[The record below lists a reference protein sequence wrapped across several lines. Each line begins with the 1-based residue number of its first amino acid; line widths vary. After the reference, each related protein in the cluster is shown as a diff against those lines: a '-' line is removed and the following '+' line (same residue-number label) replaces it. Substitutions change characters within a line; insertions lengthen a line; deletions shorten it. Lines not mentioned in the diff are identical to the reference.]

1 MVPKMSSKQLANLE
15 QHVKS
20 DLKNI
25 SGIAGFYHSLTTM
38 PKDVQTKLLRE
49 ELLFDDTNKFF
60 QSGGIYNH
68 WPIGKVKIFRYIFF
82 FIYQTHSKTVEEKR
96 NRVTCNCV
104 NCIIQKR
111 SR

>member
-15 QHVKS
+15 QHIKA

-25 SGIAGFYHSLTTM
+25 SGIAGFYNSLTTM

-60 QSGGIYNH
+60 QSAGIYNH
-68 WPIGKVKIFRYIFF
+68 WPIGNYNFLHANSKFASIIIIIKDV
-82 FIYQTHSKTVEEKR
+82 QTKLLRE
-96 NRVTCNCV
+96 
-104 NCIIQKR
+104 
-111 SR
+111 

>member
-15 QHVKS
+15 QHIKA

-49 ELLFDDTNKFF
+49 ELLFDDNKGHTMF
-60 QSGGIYNH
+60 SHMTSPNLCANAI
-68 WPIGKVKIFRYIFF
+68 
-82 FIYQTHSKTVEEKR
+82 
-96 NRVTCNCV
+96 
-104 NCIIQKR
+104 
-111 SR
+111 